1 MVKVRQVESESDKM
15 RFIKLPWK
23 IYGGDKYWVPP
34 LIFDVRN
41 NLNPDKNP
49 FFEHA
54 EVELFLAE
62 RDGELAGRIAAIKND
77 NHNKFHKDKT
87 GFFGFFE
94 TIDDQ
99 EVSDRLLETACEWCR
114 NKGFDTIIG
123 PVNPSINDECGLL
136 VDGFDSSPVML
147 MTYNP
152 KYYIGLIE
160 RFGVEKATDLDAYYI
175 SAEVIKNEAVMSK
188 LERIANIIKTKQNIT

>member
-62 RDGELAGRIAAIKND
+62 KDGELAGRIAAIKND

-99 EVSDRLLETACEWCR
+99 
-114 NKGFDTIIG
+114 
-123 PVNPSINDECGLL
+123 
-136 VDGFDSSPVML
+136 
-147 MTYNP
+147 
-152 KYYIGLIE
+152 
-160 RFGVEKATDLDAYYI
+160 
-175 SAEVIKNEAVMSK
+175 
-188 LERIANIIKTKQNIT
+188 